1 MTEHEAYG
9 SPEASVPEEVSPEA
23 TSVRRSIAPAVAMG
37 VAIAVAIAFAVGA
50 VVLTGPSSPLTR
62 DLPAMLPPSVENAND
77 FSPPK
82 YMQTMECTEDV
93 RPIYG
98 DDEIT
103 VWVGEQHGGFGATS
117 ESEVF
122 ACMMVDVL
130 DPNQPS
136 TGFVANTPERF
147 NAGALGMGINSFG
160 EIIALPANAPLTR
173 AEYGGMQARGDHVLV
188 APFGTSCDARVRI
201 PTTNGLGALQVRPM
215 CGN

>member
-9 SPEASVPEEVSPEA
+9 SLEAAVPKEVAPE
-23 TSVRRSIAPAVAMG
+23 TTGVRRSIAPAVAMG

-62 DLPAMLPPSVENAND
+62 DLPAMLPPSVQNADD
-77 FSPPK
+77 FSHPA
-82 YMQTMECTEDV
+82 YALSMECDQEV

-117 ESEVF
+117 DSDVF

-130 DPNQPS
+130 DPEKPV
-136 TGFVANTPERF
+136 TGGSATAPERF
-147 NAGALGMGINSFG
+147 NTHGFGLSITSLG
-160 EIIALPANAPLTR
+160 EIIVLPANAPLTK

-188 APFGTSCDARVRI
+188 APFGTSCDARTRI
-201 PTTNGLGALQVRPM
+201 PTTNGLGALQLRPM
-215 CGN
+215 CGT